1 MSASGGYHG
10 ALPVQVQGLLKPQG
24 EQRAEPPVRGH
35 RGAQPAESLGSSL
48 VALYWRARPLRGF
61 APRAGIA
68 ARNPESSPPFR
79 SSESSPSLRCAWVSA
94 SPDPG
99 GHRAAQARA
108 PHRHRGPCPF
118 GRNEPAR
125 PGSPCIRAKAPSR
138 KFVWKG
144 GPRLPAFR
152 ALESLGLG
160 PRPGS
165 PGSTARRVGQTG
177 PRHRRRQAPAG
188 PRRRHAPTRTDG
200 LAA

>member
-1 MSASGGYHG
+1 MRVPFSSQGRPRAYALSRQSFQCEQSYPSKHRPFESSPPFRCVWVSASGGYHG

-108 PHRHRGPCPF
+108 PHRHRGQCPF

-125 PGSPCIRAKAPSR
+125 PGSPCIRAKAPSH
-138 KFVWKG
+138 KFV
-144 GPRLPAFR
+144 
-152 ALESLGLG
+152 
-160 PRPGS
+160 
-165 PGSTARRVGQTG
+165 
-177 PRHRRRQAPAG
+177 
-188 PRRRHAPTRTDG
+188 
-200 LAA
+200 